1 MQSNYFQTIF
11 KSRTKLA
18 YLTLQGFRFFRGL
31 CEPGLNVGEHD
42 SRRPHVTTKHATRR
56 WKFAP
61 LYRSLDTGYMALKK
75 KGNTFLCDHGTRFQL
90 A

>member
-11 KSRTKLA
+11 KSMTKFA

-42 SRRPHVTTKHATRR
+42 SGRPHVTTKHATRR

-61 LYRSLDTGYMALKK
+61 W
-75 KGNTFLCDHGTRFQL
+75 HGPDFS
-90 A
+90 